1 MAMNWLS
8 SAVNRYINPQPL
20 YGMRPAQALPPI
32 GRLHTIRAAEMY
44 RILRAYYFSNGMF
57 DLIEDVLRRQ
67 GVGKEA
73 LKPLKNPA
81 YRAVEFH
88 AAHMWPG
95 ALPAAL
101 PIMAD
106 RDEII
111 KPIEQVWQ
119 WSNWASGKQVGARH
133 SALYGDMFL
142 KVAQTKDRRRVFIQT
157 IEPEHVTDFDT
168 DERGFITYCRFDVP
182 MLRRDPNGGRTEP
195 YLHTEEW
202 SKQTGMFRVW
212 ESESAF
218 TSFQITDAS
227 MLGEPKTNMPIEE
240 MGIDFVPVVHAKFM
254 DIGEDRGMGCFVPAL
269 DKIDEACRQA
279 TRLNQMLFRNL
290 GGTWALRSN
299 SVDGSGRPMPPPRIN
314 DTDGTTDDDGTI
326 TLGDDKMVKLPGL
339 SELMSLV
346 PNIDYGAALNIL
358 KDHML
363 ELEQDL
369 PELVMYRISES
380 GNLSGRAV
388 RLMLAPA
395 ISRLTEA
402 RGNAESA
409 LIRAN
414 QMALTMGANANLWD
428 VGTFE
433 GGDFEHG
440 FEERDVLPN
449 DELERAQAQQADG
462 AALSAYVSAG
472 MPLEVAVQEVWG
484 WTPERAAQFT
494 IDRLAAIQ
502 REQTMA
508 QEDVTDGQPTA
519 DLATAAAESVTL

>member
-1 MAMNWLS
+1 MVMQWVN
-8 SAVNRYINPQPL
+8 SAVSRYINPQPL
-20 YGMRPAQALPPI
+20 YGLRPAQALPPI

-57 DLIEDVLRRQ
+57 DIIQDILRRQ
-67 GVGKEA
+67 SIWKEA
-73 LKPLKNPA
+73 LKPLRNPA
-81 YRAVEFH
+81 YRTVEFH
-88 AAHMWPG
+88 AGHMWPG
-95 ALPAAL
+95 ALPGAL
-101 PIMAD
+101 PIMAAH
-106 RDEII
+106 DEII
-111 KPIEQVWQ
+111 KPIQQVWQ
-119 WSNWASGKQVGARH
+119 WSNWAANKQVGARH

-142 KVAQTKDRRRVFIQT
+142 KVAQTKDKRRVFIQT

-168 DERGFITYCRFDVP
+168 DERDFITYVRFDVP
-182 MLRRDPNGGRTEP
+182 MLRRNQDGTTTP

-202 SKQTGMFRVW
+202 SKATGMFRLW

-218 TSFQITDAS
+218 TSFQITDVS
-227 MLGEPKTNMPIEE
+227 ELGDPIRTEE
-240 MGIDFVPVVHAKFM
+240 IEAFGINFVPVVHAKFM
-254 DIGEDRGMGCFVPAL
+254 DIGEDRGMGAFVPAL

-279 TRLNQMLFRNL
+279 TRLNQMLFRNM
-290 GGTWALRSN
+290 GGVWALEAN
-299 SVDGSGRPMPPPRIN
+299 SEDAAGRPMPPPRIN

-326 TLGDDKMVKLPGL
+326 TLGDDKLLKLPGRSKL
-339 SELMSLV
+339 ASLV

-395 ISRLTEA
+395 IARLTEA
-402 RGNAESA
+402 RGSAESA
-409 LIRAN
+409 LIRAD
-414 QMALTMGANANLWD
+414 QMALTMGANAGLWD

-433 GGDFEHG
+433 NGDFEHA

-462 AALSAYVSAG
+462 AALASYVSAG
-472 MPLEVAVQEVWG
+472 LPLEVAVQELWG

-502 REQTMA
+502 REQAMA
-508 QEDVTDGQPTA
+508 QEDVTDPTTD
-519 DLATAAAESVTL
+519 DLATAAAESMTP